1 MKKILKNGNLVTAD
15 KIVKT
20 DILIENDRIAKIGE
34 NLQAGKAEVIDISG
48 LFVMQGFVDM
58 HVHLREPGQEYKED
72 IESGSRAAVKGGV
85 TSLACMPN
93 TAPVLDSPALIR
105 YVRQRGRD
113 VNLCKIYPIGCITK
127 GQKGE
132 ELSEFGLMKE
142 AGAVAFSDDGKPVG
156 SARMMR
162 FALEYAKDFDT
173 LIISHA
179 EDKTLSEGGD
189 VNEGYSA
196 TISGLKGIP
205 RAAEDIAVAR
215 DIILA
220 ETLGAKIHIAHISTE
235 GAVRLVRE
243 AKARGVRVTAET
255 CPHYFSLSDK
265 AVTGYNTDTKVNPP
279 LREERDVNAVI
290 EGLVD
295 GTIDCIATDHAPH
308 HIDDKNCEY
317 GKAAFGISG
326 LETLF
331 PLSYTLVRSGKLT
344 LPELSKLLSANPKR
358 ILGIEDQKADFAV
371 IDINTKYKIEKADFV
386 SKGKNTPFDGC
397 EVFGRVVLTIV
408 DGEVKYDNRQT
419 H

>member
-1 MKKILKNGNLVTAD
+1 
-15 KIVKT
+15 
-20 DILIENDRIAKIGE
+20 
-34 NLQAGKAEVIDISG
+34 
-48 LFVMQGFVDM
+48 MQGFVDM